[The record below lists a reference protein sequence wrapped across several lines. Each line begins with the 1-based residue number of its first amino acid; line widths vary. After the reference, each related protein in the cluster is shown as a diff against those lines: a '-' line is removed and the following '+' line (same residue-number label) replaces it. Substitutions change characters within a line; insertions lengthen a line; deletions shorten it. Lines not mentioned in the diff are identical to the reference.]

1 MMKVFDLPTE
11 NLDEFAESQLI
22 DMTGEN
28 FAIATNNIDKIAYG
42 GSDKMVYVIAVVL
55 DSDNN

>member
-1 MMKVFDLPTE
+1 MMKVFDLPSE
-11 NLDEFAESQLI
+11 KLDELAESQLI

-28 FAIATNNIDKIAYG
+28 FAIATNNIDKIAFG
-42 GSDKMVYVIAVVL
+42 GSDKTVYVVAVVL

>member
-1 MMKVFDLPTE
+1 MMKVFDLPAE
-11 NLDEFAESQLI
+11 NLDQFAESQLI

-42 GSDKMVYVIAVVL
+42 GSDKTVYVIAVVL

>member
-1 MMKVFDLPTE
+1 MMKVFDLPAK
-11 NLDEFAESQLI
+11 NLDQFAESQLI

-42 GSDKMVYVIAVVL
+42 GSDKTVYVIAVVL

>member
-1 MMKVFDLPTE
+1 
-11 NLDEFAESQLI
+11 
-22 DMTGEN
+22 MTGEN

-42 GSDKMVYVIAVVL
+42 GSDKTVYVIAVVL